1 MLERP
6 NMPRPIIVK
15 KVYQINHGGHHGG
28 AWKVA
33 YADFVTAMMAFFL
46 LMWLLGAT
54 TEKQRKALADY
65 FSPTLI
71 QKKEESAGSN
81 GMFGG
86 ASITDPDHYPHRASQ
101 TGTRS
106 LTIPKDAKGGPKAT
120 TSKADDEARFASMK
134 QLLQARLNSSP
145 TMRRYAR
152 SVRLVETLEG
162 LRIDLVDD
170 AEFAMFLVGTD
181 QMTAEASSLVGIVA
195 QVINE
200 VPNAVVVRGHTDAS
214 PYTRNQNLSN
224 WSLSSARAEAT
235 RRALVMQGVDTR
247 RFSRIEGVADREPFN
262 PMDRFDPRNRRMS
275 VTLGWSMQSM
285 QKNEKLDIGTP
296 SGNSGNLKRK

>member
-1 MLERP
+1 MIERP

-15 KVYQINHGGHHGG
+15 EVYEIKHGGHHGG

-71 QKKEESAGSN
+71 QKKAESAGSN

-86 ASITDPDHYPHRASQ
+86 ASLVDADNYPHRAAQ
-101 TGTRS
+101 TGTRA
-106 LTIPKDAKGGPKAT
+106 LTIPKNAKGGPRE
-120 TSKADDEARFASMK
+120 SNSRADDEARFASMK
-134 QLLQARLNSSP
+134 QLLQHRLNNSP
-145 TMRRYAR
+145 TMRRFAR
-152 SVRLVETLEG
+152 SVRLVQTNDG

-170 AEFAMFLVGTD
+170 AEFAMFLIGTD
-181 QMTAEASSLVGIVA
+181 RLTAEANNLMGVVA
-195 QVINE
+195 LVINE

-214 PYTRNQNLSN
+214 PYTLNPTLSN
-224 WSLSSARAEAT
+224 WTLSTARAEAT
-235 RRALVMQGVDTR
+235 RRALVLQGVDTR
-247 RFSRIEGVADREPFN
+247 RFSRIEGVADREPYN
-262 PMDRFDPRNRRMS
+262 PLDRFDPTNRRMS
-275 VTLGWSMQSM
+275 VTLAWSTAYAE
-285 QKNEKLDIGTP
+285 KNENIQNGINTSD
-296 SGNSGNLKRK
+296 KR

>member
-1 MLERP
+1 MIERP

-15 KVYQINHGGHHGG
+15 KVYEIKHGGHHGG

-71 QKKEESAGSN
+71 QKKAESAGSN

-86 ASITDPDHYPHRASQ
+86 ASLVDADNYPHRAAQ
-101 TGTRS
+101 TGTRA
-106 LTIPKDAKGGPKAT
+106 LTIPKNAKGGPRE
-120 TSKADDEARFASMK
+120 SRSRADDEARFASMK
-134 QLLQARLNSSP
+134 QLLQHRLNNSP
-145 TMRRYAR
+145 TMRRFAR
-152 SVRLVETLEG
+152 SVRLVQTNDG

-170 AEFAMFLVGTD
+170 AEFAMFLIGTD
-181 QMTAEASSLVGIVA
+181 RLTAEATNLMEVVA
-195 QVINE
+195 LVINE

-214 PYTRNQNLSN
+214 PYTLNPTLSN
-224 WSLSSARAEAT
+224 WTLSTARAEAT
-235 RRALVMQGVDTR
+235 RRALVLQGVDTR
-247 RFSRIEGVADREPFN
+247 RFSRIEGVADREPYN
-262 PMDRFDPRNRRMS
+262 PLDRFDPTNRRMS
-275 VTLGWSMQSM
+275 VTLAWSTAYAE
-285 QKNEKLDIGTP
+285 KNENIQK
-296 SGNSGNLKRK
+296 

>member
-1 MLERP
+1 MIERP

-15 KVYQINHGGHHGG
+15 KVYEIKHGGHHGG

-71 QKKEESAGSN
+71 QKKAESAGSN

-86 ASITDPDHYPHRASQ
+86 ASLVDADNYPHRAAQ
-101 TGTRS
+101 TGTRA
-106 LTIPKDAKGGPKAT
+106 LTIPKNAKGGPRE
-120 TSKADDEARFASMK
+120 SRSRADDEARFASMK
-134 QLLQARLNSSP
+134 QLLHHRLNNSP
-145 TMRRYAR
+145 TMRRFAR
-152 SVRLVETLEG
+152 SVRLVQTNDG

-170 AEFAMFLVGTD
+170 AEFAMFLIGTD
-181 QMTAEASSLVGIVA
+181 RLTAEANKLMGVVA
-195 QVINE
+195 LVINE

-214 PYTRNQNLSN
+214 PYTLNPTLSN
-224 WSLSSARAEAT
+224 WTLSTARAEAT
-235 RRALVMQGVDTR
+235 RRALVLQGVDTR
-247 RFSRIEGVADREPFN
+247 RFSRIEGVADREPYN
-262 PMDRFDPRNRRMS
+262 PLDRFDPTNRRMS
-275 VTLGWSMQSM
+275 VTLAWSTAYAE
-285 QKNEKLDIGTP
+285 KNDNIQNGSNDREK
-296 SGNSGNLKRK
+296 R